1 MLWQL
6 FIIIFIVNSAIL
18 HAQSQMISYKT
29 LSLGDS
35 YTIGESVLPEERFIN
50 QTLTT
55 LRESGYVFAEPRI
68 IAVTGWTTDELQ
80 KAIDEAHITASFDL
94 VTLLIGVNNQYRGRS
109 AEEYRTEF
117 VKLLE
122 QAVQFAS
129 GKPNRVVVLS
139 IPDWGVTPFA
149 QDRDRKKIAEEID
162 LFNTINKQETLNRG
176 VHYLDITAI
185 SRLAKDDVSLTAN
198 DKLHPSATMYALWAK
213 PLAEL
218 FLNELKN

>member
-1 MLWQL
+1 MLRQL

-18 HAQSQMISYKT
+18 HAQSQMKSYKT

-50 QTLTT
+50 QALTT
-55 LRESGYVFAEPRI
+55 LRESGYAFTEPRI

-109 AEEYRTEF
+109 ADEYRIEF
-117 VKLLE
+117 VKLIE